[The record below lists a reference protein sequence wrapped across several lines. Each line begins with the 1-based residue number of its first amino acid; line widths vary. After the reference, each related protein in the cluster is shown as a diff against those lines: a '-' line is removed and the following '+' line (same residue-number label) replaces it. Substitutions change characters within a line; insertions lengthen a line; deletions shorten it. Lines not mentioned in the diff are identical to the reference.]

1 MESNKRI
8 TIGSFINPGPAAPAA
23 ESPLLQALQGDLS
36 ERPIS
41 YLLSVAN
48 HYDATGHM
56 RVGPR
61 SCEVVIQFG
70 LGKPICAFS
79 PLGKGEEVILDL
91 FTWAHGS
98 VSFANNIQP
107 DAVNISES
115 LDKIVLC
122 GETYAQDAAFLEHYL
137 INEQSILVRG
147 ARMSPEVASRCVKQ
161 CKTVESSVLSE
172 FYSSIYG
179 TLNLGDVAEKLG
191 LRRSQWVMAAAHF
204 LKQGAL
210 LAPDGTSLKAPDLA
224 AEVFRDNVPLL
235 DPIAQT
241 QSDLDVVD
249 LVQPEPFTV
258 AAPPS
263 TGFSLPNAGTSWP
276 GQISSDRNQAKTS
289 EAPSEKS
296 SDKPQASPVMAVGL
310 PPSPVALKL
319 KVGKH
324 SLDLLNNPDTSLLR
338 HDVFEYLLAMEFARA
353 CRFGSSLSLV
363 VFCLRVPQATS
374 QTIPLSQLLTVLG
387 QVDNLRREV
396 DVFGHF
402 GDRTFA
408 LLLPNVEP
416 EQAAGLAD
424 RLNRE
429 LSGLLSQESTGGA
442 APLALHF
449 GIAGAP
455 LDATELSA
463 LSMAAQV
470 AMKASVDAGS
480 LRTLYSQL
488 KR

>member
-8 TIGSFINPGPAAPAA
+8 TIGSFVNPGPAAQAA
-23 ESPLLQALQGDLS
+23 DSPLLQALQGDLS

-79 PLGKGEEVILDL
+79 PLGKGEEVIIDL

-115 LDKIVLC
+115 LERIVLC
-122 GETYAQDAAFLEHYL
+122 GETYAQDADFLEQYL

-147 ARMSPEVASRCVKQ
+147 ARMTPEAASYCVKQ

-179 TLNLGDVAEKLG
+179 TLNLADVAEKLG

-204 LKQGAL
+204 LKQGVL
-210 LAPDGTSLKAPDLA
+210 LAPDGTSLKVPDLT
-224 AEVFRDNVPLL
+224 AEVFRDNAPLL
-235 DPIAQT
+235 QPLAKT
-241 QSDLDVVD
+241 QSDLDVID
-249 LVQPEPFTV
+249 LVDQVQPIEPVQQEQPVSPEPI
-258 AAPPS
+258 
-263 TGFSLPNAGTSWP
+263 GFSLPGSSTAWP
-276 GQISSDRNQAKTS
+276 EPIGLDNKSATISGKST
-289 EAPSEKS
+289 EKAS
-296 SDKPQASPVMAVGL
+296 ASPMMAVGL

-363 VFCLRVPQATS
+363 VFCLRLPQAAS

-408 LLLPNVEP
+408 LLLPNVDP
-416 EQAAGLAD
+416 EQAAGLAE

-429 LSGLLSQESTGGA
+429 LAGLLSPESG
-442 APLALHF
+442 APLTLHF

-463 LSMAAQV
+463 LSMAAQM

-488 KR
+488 RR

>member
-1 MESNKRI
+1 
-8 TIGSFINPGPAAPAA
+8 
-23 ESPLLQALQGDLS
+23 
-36 ERPIS
+36 
-41 YLLSVAN
+41 
-48 HYDATGHM
+48 
-56 RVGPR
+56 
-61 SCEVVIQFG
+61 
-70 LGKPICAFS
+70 
-79 PLGKGEEVILDL
+79 
-91 FTWAHGS
+91 
-98 VSFANNIQP
+98 
-107 DAVNISES
+107 
-115 LDKIVLC
+115 
-122 GETYAQDAAFLEHYL
+122 
-137 INEQSILVRG
+137 
-147 ARMSPEVASRCVKQ
+147 
-161 CKTVESSVLSE
+161 
-172 FYSSIYG
+172 
-179 TLNLGDVAEKLG
+179 
-191 LRRSQWVMAAAHF
+191 
-204 LKQGAL
+204 
-210 LAPDGTSLKAPDLA
+210 
-224 AEVFRDNVPLL
+224 
-235 DPIAQT
+235 IAQT

-263 TGFSLPNAGTSWP
+263 NGFSLPNAGTSWP
-276 GQISSDRNQAKTS
+276 GQISSDRNPAK
-289 EAPSEKS
+289 PSEKAPE
-296 SDKPQASPVMAVGL
+296 KPQTSPVMAVGL

-363 VFCLRVPQATS
+363 VFCLRVPQAAS

-429 LSGLLSQESTGGA
+429 LSGLLSPESTGGV
-442 APLALHF
+442 APLSLHF

>member
-1 MESNKRI
+1 MENNKRI
-8 TIGSFINPGPAAPAA
+8 TIGSFVNPGPAAQAT
-23 ESPLLQALQGDLS
+23 ESPLSQALQGDLS

-98 VSFANNIQP
+98 VSFSNNIQP

-115 LDKIVLC
+115 LDRIVLC
-122 GETYAQDAAFLEHYL
+122 GETYAQDAAFLEQYL

-147 ARMSPEVASRCVKQ
+147 ARMSPEAASRCVKQ

-172 FYSSIYG
+172 FYSNIYG
-179 TLNLGDVAEKLG
+179 TLNLADVAEKLG

-210 LAPDGTSLKAPDLA
+210 LAPDGTSLKVPDLT
-224 AEVFRDNVPLL
+224 AEVFRDNAPLL
-235 DPIAQT
+235 QSLTKT

-249 LVQPEPFTV
+249 LVEQVQQEPPASPEPI
-258 AAPPS
+258 
-263 TGFSLPNAGTSWP
+263 GFSLPRASSAWP
-276 GQISSDRNQAKTS
+276 EPIGSDNKDS
-289 EAPSEKS
+289 IISEKS
-296 SDKPQASPVMAVGL
+296 TEKAFASPLMAVGL

-324 SLDLLNNPDTSLLR
+324 CLDLLNNPDTSLLR

-363 VFCLRVPQATS
+363 VFCLRVPQAVS

-408 LLLPNVEP
+408 LLLPNVDP

-429 LSGLLSQESTGGA
+429 LAGLLSPESG

-463 LSMAAQV
+463 LSMAAQM

-488 KR
+488 RR

>member
-8 TIGSFINPGPAAPAA
+8 TIGSFVNPGPAVQAA

-115 LDKIVLC
+115 LDRIVLC
-122 GETYAQDAAFLEHYL
+122 GETYAQDAAFLEQYL

-172 FYSSIYG
+172 FYSNIYG
-179 TLNLGDVAEKLG
+179 TLNLADVAEKLG

-210 LAPDGTSLKAPDLA
+210 LAPDGTSLKVPDLT
-224 AEVFRDNVPLL
+224 AEVFRDNAPLL
-235 DPIAQT
+235 QSIAKT

-249 LVQPEPFTV
+249 LVEPSQQVQANQQVQPLQPEP
-258 AAPPS
+258 S
-263 TGFSLPNAGTSWP
+263 GFSLPSASSAWP
-276 GQISSDRNQAKTS
+276 EPIGSSNQAS
-289 EAPSEKS
+289 IVSEKS
-296 SDKPQASPVMAVGL
+296 NEKAFASPMMAVGL
-310 PPSPVALKL
+310 PPSPVSLKL

-363 VFCLRVPQATS
+363 VFCLRVPQAAS

-408 LLLPNVEP
+408 LLLPNVDP

-429 LSGLLSQESTGGA
+429 LAGLLSPESG

-463 LSMAAQV
+463 LSMAAQM
-470 AMKASVDAGS
+470 AMKASVDAGC

-488 KR
+488 RR

>member
-8 TIGSFINPGPAAPAA
+8 TIGSFINPGPAAQPA

-36 ERPIS
+36 DRPIS

-98 VSFANNIQP
+98 VSFDNNIQP

-122 GETYAQDAAFLEHYL
+122 GETYAQDSAFLEQYL

-147 ARMSPEVASRCVKQ
+147 ARMSPEVASRCIKQ
-161 CKTVESSVLSE
+161 CKTLESSVLSE

-210 LAPDGTSLKAPDLA
+210 LAPDGTSLKVPDLT
-224 AEVFRDNVPLL
+224 AEVFRDNAPLL
-235 DPIAQT
+235 EPISQT
-241 QSDLDVVD
+241 QSDLDVVE
-249 LVQPEPFTV
+249 LAESSTV

-263 TGFSLPNAGTSWP
+263 TGFSLPNASTSWP
-276 GQISSDRNQAKTS
+276 GQISPDKNPVKTS
-289 EAPSEKS
+289 E
-296 SDKPQASPVMAVGL
+296 KPQTSPVMAVGL

-363 VFCLRVPQATS
+363 VFCLRVPQAAS

-408 LLLPNVEP
+408 LLLPNVDP

-429 LSGLLSQESTGGA
+429 LAGLLSPESTGGA
-442 APLALHF
+442 APLSLHF

-470 AMKASVDAGS
+470 AMKAAVDAGS